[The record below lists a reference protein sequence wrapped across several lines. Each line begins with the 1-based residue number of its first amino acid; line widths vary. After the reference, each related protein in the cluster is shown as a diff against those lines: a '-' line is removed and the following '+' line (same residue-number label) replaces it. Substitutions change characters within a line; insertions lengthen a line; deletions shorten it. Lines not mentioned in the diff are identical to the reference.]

1 VAEVG
6 KMAIRSTKSIP
17 GSCFGA
23 FGVYGVGID
32 GAHYFKKPLKI
43 NEAQKDNTFD

>member
-1 VAEVG
+1 
-6 KMAIRSTKSIP
+6 
-17 GSCFGA
+17 
-23 FGVYGVGID
+23 VGID